1 MFFRGLIAW
10 VFCVWSCFACYKKIW
25 NFVKVVAQWFME
37 NENLKMVDL
46 RFFWANLFGTLFLDL
61 NWVAH
66 TCWIYKVQNRP
77 TLVKDGLVD
86 ILANNYLR
94 QRNIM
99 IIYYDIQY
107 LYCTPCT
114 WCTVVQ
120 SRWYHY
126 PGRIITV
133 QCTVCERR
141 SNTVFERDDVHRSVC
156 KTIYSTY
163 CTRCNTVV
171 MISQKCEEHI
181 IPSNFL

>member
-1 MFFRGLIAW
+1 
-10 VFCVWSCFACYKKIW
+10 
-25 NFVKVVAQWFME
+25 
-37 NENLKMVDL
+37 
-46 RFFWANLFGTLFLDL
+46 
-61 NWVAH
+61 
-66 TCWIYKVQNRP
+66 
-77 TLVKDGLVD
+77 
-86 ILANNYLR
+86 
-94 QRNIM
+94 M

-107 LYCTPCT
+107 LQCT

-181 IPSNFL
+181 IQYLPISNRPFFEILLFFGPQVLFLQNMHQFFNSFADKNKILISLFNIESYQKDSVCATQVLFSNNVPLNFFYNLDDRVQQLPSSLYLFLPICQSLKGSML

>member
-1 MFFRGLIAW
+1 
-10 VFCVWSCFACYKKIW
+10 
-25 NFVKVVAQWFME
+25 
-37 NENLKMVDL
+37 
-46 RFFWANLFGTLFLDL
+46 
-61 NWVAH
+61 
-66 TCWIYKVQNRP
+66 
-77 TLVKDGLVD
+77 
-86 ILANNYLR
+86 
-94 QRNIM
+94 M

-181 IPSNFL
+181 IPSNFLQAIFEILLFFGPQVLFLQNMHQLFNSFADKNKILISLFNIESYQKDSVCATQVLFSNNVPLNFFSNLDDQVQLPSSLYLFLPICQSLKGSML